1 MGFPLSPSMILTFD
15 ARGHGAPWLSTLLL
29 LSLLQRLEAQVS
41 CACGAG
47 HTSCCTYYG
56 IIHGLTAQLPVIY
69 MIAID
74 GAFVLICV
82 FDQ

>member
-1 MGFPLSPSMILTFD
+1 MILTYD
-15 ARGHGAPWLSTLLL
+15 ASGHGAPWLSTLLL
-29 LSLLQRLEAQVS
+29 SSLLQCLEAQVS
-41 CACGAG
+41 RTRGVG
-47 HTSCCTYYG
+47 HTSGCTYYG

-74 GAFVLICV
+74 GASVLICV